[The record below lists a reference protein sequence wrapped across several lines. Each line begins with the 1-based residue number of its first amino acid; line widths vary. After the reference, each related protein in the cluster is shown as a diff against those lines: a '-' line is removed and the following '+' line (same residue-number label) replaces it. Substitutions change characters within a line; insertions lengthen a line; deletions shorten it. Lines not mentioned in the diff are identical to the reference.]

1 MTSKL
6 FKKIRTTLG
15 PAFFKMAD
23 LNEDLVWLRSS
34 DFRQSLYVNTPV
46 AFGFQTETLLHNPDA
61 WIQQI
66 QIDERD
72 KVRQKTMEWLSGDI
86 RKQALKLNYHVI
98 NLKTGAVPVQEVML
112 PIFEGDE
119 CIAFLS
125 TIRHAPAKNSVTS
138 AEGPGYFFRFF
149 AEKSRSIF
157 WVRDKTG
164 TKFLYL
170 SPACE
175 LVWGRSQK
183 MILDNPSL
191 WDEALVEEDRAE
203 NSLPLVLKNKKS
215 LHDDATYQ
223 SENRYRIRHANGEIR
238 WIKDTNFPIRNE
250 AGELLGYAGIADDIT
265 EDALREQ
272 ELRDAKE
279 RAENANRAKSDFLAM
294 MSHELRA
301 PLNAILGMAQI
312 LRPSSL
318 DEAQR
323 DQVEVIETS
332 GHNLLSL
339 LNDILDFAKLEMGK
353 LSFRNENVDLL
364 SLLRKIQ
371 LDLSQAAKEKRLDLR
386 LEIDEELPRYIKGD
400 PKRIRQILTNL
411 VSNAIKYTQIG
422 HVVLQA
428 IYEERD
434 NQNGNFIFVV
444 KDSGIGI
451 PRNKLDTV
459 FQRFQQIDSVYS
471 RKHEGVGLGLA
482 IVKELIER
490 MGGSISVS
498 SEMGLGSTFTCIL
511 PLQLQI
517 RVADYLAEPAAEY
530 KTSAQLFQQ
539 FDARVLVVEDNLI
552 NQKVASA
559 LLQQLGCVVD
569 IVDNGEAALRKFQ
582 DGYDLIFLDIGLPD
596 MDGFAVG
603 AKMRELEEEGEHIP
617 IVALTAH
624 VFAQDRKRCFDVGM
638 DEVMAKP
645 VMRED
650 LIAVLRRWTRVQ
662 V

>member
-1 MTSKL
+1 MTSKRL
-6 FKKIRTTLG
+6 KKIIAQLG
-15 PAFFKMAD
+15 AAFFKVVN
-23 LNEDLVWLRSS
+23 LSS
-34 DFRQSLYVNTPV
+34 
-46 AFGFQTETLLHNPDA
+46 
-61 WIQQI
+61 
-66 QIDERD
+66 
-72 KVRQKTMEWLSGDI
+72 I
-86 RKQALKLNYHVI
+86 RYDSEKN
-98 NLKTGAVPVQEVML
+98 GAYSNK
-112 PIFEGDE
+112 D
-119 CIAFLS
+119 
-125 TIRHAPAKNSVTS
+125 
-138 AEGPGYFFRFF
+138 PGYFFRFF
-149 AEKSRSIF
+149 AEKSRSVF

-164 TKFLYL
+164 TKLLYL

-175 LVWGRSQK
+175 LIWGRNQK
-183 MILDNPSL
+183 MMLDNPHL
-191 WDEALVEEDRAE
+191 WDDALLEEDRAE
-203 NSLPLVLKNKKS
+203 NSLPLVLKNKS
-215 LHDDATYQ
+215 GVQDDAQYQ
-223 SENRYRIRHANGEIR
+223 SENRYRIRHSNGEIR

-250 AGELLGYAGIADDIT
+250 EGELLGYAGIADDIT

-312 LRPSSL
+312 LRPSNL
-318 DEAQR
+318 DETQR
-323 DQVEVIETS
+323 DQIEVMETS

-371 LDLSQAAKEKRLDLR
+371 LDLSQAAKEKCLDLR
-386 LEIDEELPRYIKGD
+386 LEIDEDLPRYIKGD

-428 IYEERD
+428 IYEARD
-434 NQNGNFIFVV
+434 DHRGDFIFIV

-451 PRNKLDTV
+451 PRNKLDSV

-482 IVKELIER
+482 IVKDLIER
-490 MGGSISVS
+490 MGGSISVN

-517 RVADYLAEPAAEY
+517 RVADYLPEPIAEY

-539 FDARVLVVEDNLI
+539 FDARILLVEDNRI
-552 NQKVASA
+552 NQKVALA
-559 LLQQLGCVVD
+559 LLEQLGCVVD
-569 IVDNGEAALRKFQ
+569 IVDNGAVALKKFKE
-582 DGYDLIFLDIGLPD
+582 GYDLVFLDIGLPD

-603 AKMRELEEEGEHIP
+603 EKMREVEEEGEHIP

-624 VFAQDRKRCFDVGM
+624 VFAQDRKRCFDVGL
-638 DEVMAKP
+638 DEVIAKP